1 MFLAFNATAHS
12 LVANNLSRRAEG
24 RAAEVLARLAQLAVA
39 LSIPVAA
46 ALFVGRGL
54 LPDLFT
60 GEGVCEGACEQQEE
74 EAAVV
79 AARPTRRPPAACS
92 NSAAGCAVI
101 AHDQSAC
108 HLASNTFCLQRMCWC
123 GTRWRMCCPCCSSS
137 W

>member
-1 MFLAFNATAHS
+1 MSPTSLTVFHELAVAALRPSSPAPSLPATQMFLAFNATAHS
-12 LVANNLSRRAEG
+12 LVANNLSRRAEE

-60 GEGVCEGACEQQEE
+60 GEGVCEGACEQQEK

-79 AARPTRRPPAACS
+79 AARPSRRPPAACT
-92 NSAAGCAVI
+92 N
-101 AHDQSAC
+101 
-108 HLASNTFCLQRMCWC
+108 
-123 GTRWRMCCPCCSSS
+123 
-137 W
+137 